1 MTDQQCTIEFLSE
14 ALVSVREEMKSLVSD
29 LNLNEEAK
37 EAIKVMQSGILA
49 ILDLVELDGD
59 DLSGGGP
66 PTSHFFAASPAST
79 LSSPAPTATAKT
91 TKREKNAAE
100 LRSKLKKVH
109 RLANRG
115 KTQEARA
122 ALAKIPNGKKLQSR
136 SIEIAAK
143 EMEDL
148 LLQRG
153 GLETVRWM
161 LDLFFDWLIIR
172 TAIGDHLKEKCQR
185 YDREAC
191 AAMVESIKHFFTG
204 TMATRGRRTDLNRN
218 VFYAAA
224 AAVIPK
230 NALENRQIRAVMRLT
245 GLRHDAVSKAI
256 AFRMEMDDHKQG
268 WRLLTTN
275 THEDSADYTLLDT
288 WFHSSAASTEDNE
301 MKKQVRVGLTE
312 SEGTISYHLHNRRYL
327 SAKIPILHKEFL
339 YSTEYEEMQR
349 SFKHAQQHKRR
360 TKAVRLLKQKGRQN
374 PSDAEISCEEKR
386 LGLVYQRKQAISLA
400 KRCAYLFV

>member
-1 MTDQQCTIEFLSE
+1 MTDQPCTIEFLSE
-14 ALVSVREEMKSLVSD
+14 AFVSVHEEMQSLVSD

-66 PTSHFFAASPAST
+66 PTLHFFAASPAST

-91 TKREKNAAE
+91 TTREKNAAE
-100 LRSKLKKVH
+100 LRSKFKKVY

-148 LLQRG
+148 LLQQG
-153 GLETVRWM
+153 GLETVRRV
-161 LDLFFDWLIIR
+161 LDLFFDRPIIR

-185 YDREAC
+185 YDREVC

-204 TMATRGRRTDLNRN
+204 TMATRGRRTDLYRN
-218 VFYAAA
+218 VF
-224 AAVIPK
+224 
-230 NALENRQIRAVMRLT
+230 
-245 GLRHDAVSKAI
+245 LR
-256 AFRMEMDDHKQG
+256 
-268 WRLLTTN
+268 
-275 THEDSADYTLLDT
+275 
-288 WFHSSAASTEDNE
+288 
-301 MKKQVRVGLTE
+301 
-312 SEGTISYHLHNRRYL
+312 
-327 SAKIPILHKEFL
+327 
-339 YSTEYEEMQR
+339 
-349 SFKHAQQHKRR
+349 
-360 TKAVRLLKQKGRQN
+360 
-374 PSDAEISCEEKR
+374 
-386 LGLVYQRKQAISLA
+386 
-400 KRCAYLFV
+400 RCGGSHP

>member
-1 MTDQQCTIEFLSE
+1 
-14 ALVSVREEMKSLVSD
+14 
-29 LNLNEEAK
+29 
-37 EAIKVMQSGILA
+37 MQSGILA

-185 YDREAC
+185 YHREVC
-191 AAMVESIKHFFTG
+191 AAMVESIKHLFTG
-204 TMATRGRRTDLNRN
+204 TMATRGRRTDLYRN
-218 VFYAAA
+218 VF
-224 AAVIPK
+224 
-230 NALENRQIRAVMRLT
+230 
-245 GLRHDAVSKAI
+245 LR
-256 AFRMEMDDHKQG
+256 
-268 WRLLTTN
+268 
-275 THEDSADYTLLDT
+275 
-288 WFHSSAASTEDNE
+288 
-301 MKKQVRVGLTE
+301 
-312 SEGTISYHLHNRRYL
+312 
-327 SAKIPILHKEFL
+327 
-339 YSTEYEEMQR
+339 
-349 SFKHAQQHKRR
+349 
-360 TKAVRLLKQKGRQN
+360 
-374 PSDAEISCEEKR
+374 
-386 LGLVYQRKQAISLA
+386 
-400 KRCAYLFV
+400 RCGGSHP